1 MNQIT
6 IYVKDNNEAQEVLDW
21 LRENVG
27 WENYQQWI
35 SFSLEDDSDHRG
47 MLVRRTYSFKN
58 PEHATLFALRWA

>member
-1 MNQIT
+1 MNKIT
-6 IYVKDNNEAQEVLDW
+6 IYVKDLNEAQEVLDW

-35 SFSLEDDSDHRG
+35 SVVTDNDWTEHDG
-47 MLVRRTYSFKN
+47 IRRTYSFKN